1 MPSLS
6 VLVPGSIATRTGGY
20 EYDRRIVDG
29 LRARGWGVDVR
40 ELDSSFPFPTDD
52 AGAQAARVLAAIAD
66 GATVLVDGLAF
77 GAMPDLAEAHASR
90 LTLVALVHHPLAKE
104 TGLDAVAR
112 EALVA
117 SERRALASARGV
129 VVTSERTAAGL
140 AEYGVH
146 RDRVTVVEP
155 GTDSAP
161 LARGSGGPEVSLL
174 SLATVTPRKGYDV
187 LVSALVRLRHLPWRL
202 VCLGSLDRDPEYVRQ
217 VRSLVDAARLAD
229 RVVFGGEA
237 DVDAVREA
245 YDRADLFVLPTRY
258 EGYGMV
264 VSEAL
269 AHGLPVIATA
279 TGAIPALV
287 VDGSGVV
294 VEPDDVEALTRA
306 LEHAIGEPGVL
317 ADMAAGA
324 RRVRA
329 RLPTWSAAS
338 GRMADALTR
347 LASGGRL

>member
-20 EYDRRIVDG
+20 EYDRRIVEG
-29 LRARGWGVDVR
+29 LRERGWNVDVR

-52 AGAQAARVLAAIAD
+52 ASEQAARVLAAIAD

-104 TGLDAVAR
+104 TGLDAVVR

-117 SERRALASARGV
+117 SERRALASVRGV

-155 GTDSAP
+155 GTDPAP

-187 LVSALVRLRHLPWRL
+187 LVSALARLRHLQWRL
-202 VCLGSLDRDPEYVRQ
+202 VCLGSLDRDPEYARQ

-237 DVDAVREA
+237 DADAVREA

-264 VSEAL
+264 VAEAL

-294 VEPDDVEALTRA
+294 VEPEDVEALTRA
-306 LEHAIGEPGVL
+306 LEQAIGVPRAL

-324 RRVRA
+324 RLVRE